1 MKNPVSIDW
10 ERILLWAIVV
20 HLLGEQYDWF
30 PSGAILAGYGIVVGI
45 AGMLSLYC
53 WWTIRRNEK

>member
-10 ERILLWAIVV
+10 EKILLWVIVI

-30 PSGAILAGYGIVVGI
+30 PAGPILIGYGIAVGI
-45 AGMLSLYC
+45 AVVLSAYC
-53 WWTIRRNEK
+53 AWQIRRNER